1 MDIHWYANS
10 NLSHLIGLKVRNIIC
25 HSQFF
30 GIAYLH
36 RLNFRHFANI
46 SVFYKYFSIGFYWDG
61 IFFIV
66 ARRVLCFEFVS
77 KMVLI
82 THCNSLLYV
91 FNWLYLNP
99 GDFSILPTDS
109 LLQPTARSKRVAA
122 QDLEAYQVYTMS
134 TL

>member
-1 MDIHWYANS
+1 MDIHWYASS
-10 NLSHLIGLKVRNIIC
+10 NLSHLIGLKLRKIIC
-25 HSQFF
+25 HSQCF

-36 RLNFRHFANI
+36 RHFPNI
-46 SVFYKYFSIGFYWDG
+46 SVFYKYFCVGFYWDG

-82 THCNSLLYV
+82 THCKALLYV

-99 GDFSILPTDS
+99 GDSSVLPTDS
-109 LLQPTARSKRVAA
+109 LLQPTAGSKRMAA
-122 QDLEAYQVYTMS
+122 QGVEAYQDYTMS
-134 TL
+134 AL